1 MSKILKN
8 IQKKI
13 WVCSETQFYS
23 AKNRLN
29 DSINSEINTYMSE
42 CREITDNS
50 IIYSAVG
57 QDPIKLVVKR
67 GNKMKM
73 IENEIYPSIIR
84 LCEALEMCLLR
95 GESDF
100 TIREDNIFQ
109 GFSLEHGNALY
120 NAFLIFIDSI
130 NCELQKDAFTDSI
143 YIIPNT
149 QWIYETVLVDEES
162 DGDDNVGDK

>member
-42 CREITDNS
+42 CKEITDNS

-57 QDPIKLVVKR
+57 QDPIKLVVNR

-73 IENEIYPSIIR
+73 IENEIYPMIIR
-84 LCEALEMCLLR
+84 LCEALETCLLR

-130 NCELQKDAFTDSI
+130 NCELQKDIVTDSI

-162 DGDDNVGDK
+162 DGDVEIT

>member
-1 MSKILKN
+1 VSKILKN
-8 IQKKI
+8 IPKKI
-13 WVCSETQFYS
+13 WECSEMQFYS

-29 DSINSEINTYMSE
+29 DSINSEINTYMAE

-50 IIYSAVG
+50 LIYSAVG
-57 QDPIKLVVKR
+57 KNPMDMVVNR
-67 GNKMKM
+67 GKKMKRV
-73 IENEIYPSIIR
+73 ENEVYPAIIR
-84 LCEALEMCLLR
+84 LCEALEIRLLR

-162 DGDDNVGDK
+162 DGDVEIT

>member
-8 IQKKI
+8 ISKKI

-50 IIYSAVG
+50 IIYFAVG
-57 QDPIKLVVKR
+57 QDPIKLVVHR

-73 IENEIYPSIIR
+73 IENEIYPRIIR
-84 LCEALEMCLLR
+84 LCEALETCLLR

-130 NCELQKDAFTDSI
+130 NCELQTDIVTGSFR
-143 YIIPNT
+143 IIPNT

-162 DGDDNVGDK
+162 NGDDNVGDK